1 MLREIIG
8 EIKIMDIQACMIE
21 KSCAGLVKY
30 VPEMR
35 KRVKQLLEIQKQ
47 NEIVTRIIDGSHMSE
62 MFLN

>member
-35 KRVKQLLEIQKQ
+35 KRVKQLLEI
-47 NEIVTRIIDGSHMSE
+47 
-62 MFLN
+62 